1 MDPNFYAKIS
11 SLKPGEITEPYY
23 DEIRGGEKMHKII
36 LLKSKDETHIAEFT
50 KDYEKIQQL
59 TLQKKQE
66 ETIDK
71 WSKEKIDDTYIKIN
85 NEFKKCEYK
94 NNWKKN

>member
-1 MDPNFYAKIS
+1 
-11 SLKPGEITEPYY
+11 
-23 DEIRGGEKMHKII
+23 MHKIM
-36 LLKSKDETHIAEFT
+36 LLKTRTDAHTADYV

-71 WSKEKIDDTYIKIN
+71 WADDKIDDTYIKISSN
-85 NEFKKCEYK
+85 FKKCTFK
-94 NNWKKN
+94 KNWKKE

>member
-1 MDPNFYAKIS
+1 M
-11 SLKPGEITEPYY
+11 
-23 DEIRGGEKMHKII
+23 
-36 LLKSKDETHIAEFT
+36 LKSKDETHIAEFA

-71 WSKEKIDDTYIKIN
+71 WSKDKIDDTYIKIN
-85 NEFKKCEYK
+85 SEFKKCTYK